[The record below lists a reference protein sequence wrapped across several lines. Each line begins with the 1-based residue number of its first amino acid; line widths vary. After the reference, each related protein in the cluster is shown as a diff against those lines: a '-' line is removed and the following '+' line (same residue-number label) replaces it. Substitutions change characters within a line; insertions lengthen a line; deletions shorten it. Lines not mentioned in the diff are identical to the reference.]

1 MLQTEIETLANI
13 IEATEK
19 AQAKHWYNG
28 IIMKT
33 VIFIFITLLLGA
45 TGFILYKMKTNVY
58 LKRMQSLI
66 RSLAN
71 LKNDLKEKR
80 NVANMKEDVDRAH
93 HRAQQM
99 EEGFQLLNEQATQ
112 LT

>member
-19 AQAKHWYNG
+19 AQSKHWYNG

-33 VIFIFITLLLGA
+33 VIFIFITLLLRA

>member
-66 RSLAN
+66 RSLAH